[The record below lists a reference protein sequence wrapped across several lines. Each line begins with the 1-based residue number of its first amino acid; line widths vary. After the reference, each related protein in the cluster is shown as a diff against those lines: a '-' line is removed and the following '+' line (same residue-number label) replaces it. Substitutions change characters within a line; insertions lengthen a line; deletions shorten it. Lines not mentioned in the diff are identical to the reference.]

1 MTNDATKLQALRA
14 VLAAAID
21 LIDSGN
27 ASAAVAVATAP
38 VAVKTPARIVRG
50 NQNYFEAEVD
60 SSNLAR
66 VKYWKNTQTLRVTFH
81 NGAEYDY
88 AAVPADVVQ
97 DLITADSV
105 GGYFNRNIKNTY
117 RYARV

>member
-21 LIDSGN
+21 LIDSGT
-27 ASAAVAVATAP
+27 ATAAVAAP
-38 VAVKTPARIVRG
+38 VAAKTPARIVRG
-50 NQNYFEAEVD
+50 NQNYFEAEVV
-60 SSNLAR
+60 STNLAT

-81 NGAEYDY
+81 NGAVYDY
-88 AAVPADVVQ
+88 AGVPADVVQ